1 MEVVDYP
8 GWYRGFR
15 APGSRQAKENQ
26 ENETMRLSIR
36 LSIAAAVALLASCS
50 FKMGAD
56 GSKEVIVD
64 ANAAN
69 AAVKIIA
76 EK

>member
-1 MEVVDYP
+1 
-8 GWYRGFR
+8 
-15 APGSRQAKENQ
+15 
-26 ENETMRLSIR
+26 MRLSFL
-36 LSIAAAVALLASCS
+36 LSIAASAALLASCS

-64 ANAAN
+64 ANAAS